1 MNKIWQIKFCICWCV
16 RLGQFGPN
24 FLLSSWES
32 QQICPKWQ
40 FLAKL
45 LWIPSLPKKPDMDCK
60 IMCQW
65 DDWRKGSSA
74 LSPQAT
80 FPNSERERERERREG
95 EGRERQTETETD
107 RDRDR
112 DGETERDTQR
122 ELKCLFNCFLKSTD
136 GKVLNHVIPV
146 MPPLSVKIFLNL
158 TFFE

>member
-1 MNKIWQIKFCICWCV
+1 
-16 RLGQFGPN
+16 
-24 FLLSSWES
+24 
-32 QQICPKWQ
+32 
-40 FLAKL
+40 
-45 LWIPSLPKKPDMDCK
+45 
-60 IMCQW
+60 MCQW

-74 LSPQAT
+74 LSTQAT
-80 FPNSERERERERREG
+80 FPNSEREREREREREKRG
-95 EGRERQTETETD
+95 RRERET
-107 RDRDR
+107 DR